1 MRTLAGRFGLAL
13 LVFAVV
19 TLATVGGAVWVALRD
34 LHREAALGALAE
46 LTVPYASQARQRV
59 PASMLRQRHGSDDDG
74 DDARAFLES
83 REGQSVSAA
92 FEDFVKEA
100 QDEITTP
107 GISILLVSD
116 GTTVVRDTDSGSIDV
131 LATAPQVH
139 VSGSGVVDTGSTT
152 IEGLGAVL
160 YAATPIREPLVDRVV
175 PTLMLTRP
183 DDAAALATQDLM
195 RALTAAAVVL
205 MLVGVPL
212 AIGLARSV
220 TRPLRRLA
228 TASSTVAA
236 GRVPDALPTGG
247 PLEVAEASLAFN
259 AMAAEVDATRQ
270 AQRQL
275 LADIRHDLRT
285 PLTVIGG
292 FAEALRD
299 GTASGPAAERAA
311 TAISDE
317 AGRLERMLADLD
329 HLAVPGSD
337 GPAMR
342 PEVLDARELARL
354 TVERFAAE
362 AEARGQQVAL
372 APAGPT
378 GGLPTSGGGVAPG
391 VSGSAAAAA
400 GALTATRVLGD
411 RDALDRLLGN
421 IVANALSHA
430 PSPGGHIWL
439 EVRPVTASELAIGGV
454 GGWSGRPGVL
464 VAVRDD
470 GPGIPPAAL
479 PHIFDRFYRADPA
492 RANRGSGLGLAIA
505 RDLADAHGGRV
516 FAENVRPTGARVG
529 FVLPA
534 APSPMSAERAAP
546 PANRS

>member
-183 DDAAALATQDLM
+183 DDAAALATEDLL
-195 RALTAAAVVL
+195 RALTAAAIVL

-212 AIGLARSV
+212 AIGLSRSV

-247 PLEVAEASLAFN
+247 PSEVAEASLAFN

-329 HLAVPGSD
+329 HLAIPGSD

-342 PEVLDARELARL
+342 LEVLEARELARS

-372 APAGPT
+372 APAGPS
-378 GGLPTSGGGVAPG
+378 GAPTSGMGTAPG
-391 VSGSAAAAA
+391 GPGPGAAAA
-400 GALTATRVLGD
+400 GAMMATRVLGD

-421 IVANALSHA
+421 IVANALAHA
-430 PSPGGHIWL
+430 PTPGGHIWL
-439 EVRPVTASELAIGGV
+439 EVRPVTASELAVGGA

-479 PHIFDRFYRADPA
+479 PHVFDRFYRADPA

-534 APSPMSAERAAP
+534 APGAVSATRAAT
-546 PANRS
+546 PAGRA